1 VSRALAIALT
11 AALGAL
17 AMGCRDFERLEFN
30 LQSSAVSG
38 ASVSYDQIHFREG
51 LALAVTAVPLDNY
64 GDNMDNSTIIALQ
77 SNDPSVIGVEPG
89 PPVEQ
94 AGDER
99 PKPNWQFVIFGAG
112 VGKSA
117 VSVRIDGVAQD
128 EIPATVD
135 PP

>member
-1 VSRALAIALT
+1 MSRALAIALT

-17 AMGCRDFERLEFN
+17 STGCRDFDRLAFN
-30 LQSSAVSG
+30 VQSTAVSG
-38 ASVSYDQIHFREG
+38 ASVSYEGIHFREG
-51 LALAVTAVPLDNY
+51 LALAVTAVPIDNY
-64 GDNMDNSTIIALQ
+64 GDNMDDYTLIALE

-94 AGDER
+94 DGTDR

-112 VGKSA
+112 VGKSS
-117 VSVRIDGVAQD
+117 VSVHIDGAARG